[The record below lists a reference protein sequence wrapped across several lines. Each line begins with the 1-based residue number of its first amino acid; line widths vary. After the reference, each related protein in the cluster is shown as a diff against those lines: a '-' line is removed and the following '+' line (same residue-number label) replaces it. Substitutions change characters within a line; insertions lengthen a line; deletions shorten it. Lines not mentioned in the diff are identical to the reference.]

1 MPPHWT
7 GWAAPA
13 LSRRATQ
20 GYGRGRNSL
29 DKEAAVPEN
38 SIKHRDE
45 FERMAGSG
53 GCTWML
59 ARKALGTS
67 AFGFNLVEIEPGG
80 SLPEHDEA
88 GSGQVEL
95 YIVLEGDAT
104 IAVDGQELPAPAGT
118 YASLDPGSS
127 RTLLNHSD
135 EPVTALLV
143 GVLPNDGYQP
153 PPWA

>member
-1 MPPHWT
+1 MPGT
-7 GWAAPA
+7 
-13 LSRRATQ
+13 
-20 GYGRGRNSL
+20 
-29 DKEAAVPEN
+29 

-80 SLPEHDEA
+80 ALPEHDEA

-95 YIVLEGDAT
+95 YVVLEGEGT
-104 IAVDGQELPAPAGT
+104 IVVDGEDRPAPAGT
-118 YASLDPGSS
+118 FASLDPTST
-127 RTLLNHSD
+127 RTLMNRSA

-143 GVLPNDGYQP
+143 GVLPGEGYKP
-153 PPWA
+153 PGWA